1 MYIADLM
8 LGEEPW
14 INSSTVC
21 QFDPPRKTMERQKL
35 RAQARDFTKSSDS
48 VPRSQPAKKDVSK
61 LLDSIPGSQSLEGYS
76 GVYGNFAHGNI
87 TISANETS
95 GTLFMEY
102 GPLSQWDLF
111 PLADEGHFEAKGR
124 GITWM
129 IDIIPVTFSKSVSSM
144 KEYDLLRVPYESNS
158 VPEFRRGLKMS
169 DAPPPPSLTCDEY
182 TGNGGISNTRPSS
195 QSISYMIAMSIS
207 ILSFLDRSLYN
218 S

>member
-14 INSSTVC
+14 INSSSVC
-21 QFDPPRKTMERQKL
+21 QFDPPQQTLKKQKQSKPNVSTL
-35 RAQARDFTKSSDS
+35 LNQ
-48 VPRSQPAKKDVSK
+48 QKKNPSK
-61 LLDSIPGSQSLEGYS
+61 LLDRFPGSQSLEGYS

-102 GPLSQWDLF
+102 GALSQWDLF
-111 PLADEGHFEAKGR
+111 ALSDEGQFEAKGR

-129 IDIIPVTFSKSVSSM
+129 IDISPVTFSKSKSSL
-144 KEYDLLRVPYESNS
+144 EDYDLLRVPYESNS

-169 DAPPPPSLTCDEY
+169 DAPPPPSLTCDDY
-182 TGNGGISNTRPSS
+182 TGNGGISNTRLSLH
-195 QSISYMIAMSIS
+195 SIFYMAVMSIS
-207 ILSFLDRSLYN
+207 ILSFLGKSLY
-218 S
+218 SS